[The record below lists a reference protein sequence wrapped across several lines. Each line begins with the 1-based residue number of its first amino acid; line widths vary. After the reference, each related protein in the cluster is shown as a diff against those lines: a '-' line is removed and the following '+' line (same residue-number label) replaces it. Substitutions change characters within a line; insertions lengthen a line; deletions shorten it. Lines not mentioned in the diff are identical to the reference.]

1 LSESE
6 KTTFRLVDKIRSD
19 EPIVKYGDPVLRE
32 KAKFVTEFDDQ
43 IPELAEH
50 MEVIMREAN
59 GCGLAATQVGILLR
73 LFIYDSG
80 DGIKFVVNPKIT
92 RSKGE
97 QTGEEGCL
105 SLPGLQGEVTRAYE
119 IIVKG
124 QDVTGKPIRIK
135 AEEFEAR
142 VMQHE
147 IDHLDGI
154 LFIDEGRAD
163 PETLHWLTAEEIAEE
178 EADGSLE
185 KIQE

>member
-6 KTTFRLVDKIRSD
+6 TRAFRLIDLIPKD
-19 EPIVKYGDPVLRE
+19 DPIVKYGDPILRE
-32 KAKFVTEFDDQ
+32 KAKQVTEFNDEL
-43 IPELAEH
+43 PELIQR
-50 MEVIMREAN
+50 MEQIMRDAK
-59 GCGLAATQVGILLR
+59 GVGLAAPQVGISKR
-73 LFIYDSG
+73 IFIYDSEEG
-80 DGIKFVVNPKIT
+80 VKAIVNPKIT

-105 SLPGLQGEVTRAYE
+105 SLPGLQGEVTRALN
-119 IIVKG
+119 IVLKA
-124 QDVTGKPIRIK
+124 QDINGKPLRLK

-163 PETLHWLTAEEIAEE
+163 PDTLHWLTAEELAEE
-178 EADGSLE
+178 EADGTLE